1 MDLGVVQTGIE
12 SWLNLTAVDVD
23 NGNAPLPVEFARAP
37 NKIHTKPSVLVHR
50 GPILK
55 KGHDVPKYTYND
67 VTGEY
72 IQQMWGVRE
81 MVVRLQFISYNQ
93 QDWEKAARQYAED
106 WRIRAESDRSI
117 FELGDSAGLAL
128 IETGELVD
136 LDDEWSG
143 HLRSRVAAS
152 CRFRLWGYERS
163 ASTDQGYIWNVNME
177 AQNHIVDQWGNP
189 VYDSLQNPVIDL
201 DVRDISVSGSL
212 AP

>member
-12 SWLNLTAVDVD
+12 SWLNLTALDLD
-23 NGNAPLPVEFARAP
+23 NGGAPLPVEFGRAP
-37 NKIHTKPSVLVHR
+37 SKVHTQPFVLVYR

-55 KGHDVPKYTYND
+55 IGHDIPKYTWD
-67 VTGEY
+67 EVTDKY

-81 MVVRLQFISYNQ
+81 MVVRFSFRAFN
-93 QDWEKAARQYAED
+93 QDWDKAARQYAED

-117 FELGDSAGLAL
+117 FELGDSAFLSL

-136 LDDEWSG
+136 LDYEWSG
-143 HLRSRVAAS
+143 RLVSQVEAS

-163 ASTDQGYIWNVNME
+163 ASVDQGYIWNVNME

-189 VYDSLQNPVIDL
+189 VYDSFNNPVIDL
-201 DVRDISVSGSL
+201 DVRGISVSGSL